1 MIPQINIQSINWYR
15 ILPYAIIVLLSIM
28 VLSTCNHSEKA
39 QLALKKDIEI
49 SDLKAKSYASKVD
62 LLKKDLSE
70 LEKKKQV
77 EKLKIVTVIKEVEKK
92 INVVSTLNTKGIAN
106 YYQNRYKLPVTITQ
120 YGVALADTVAKLNIV
135 DVIER
140 DGFKAELDLTK
151 NVLSIAE
158 KQSSIKDTIISNK
171 DLIISEKDNQ
181 IGSHLEIE
189 KSLNKSLKKEKVKKT
204 FWQIMTGAA
213 IIGGGYLFIA
223 K

>member
-49 SDLKAKSYASKVD
+49 SDLKAQKYAANIEV
-62 LLKKDLSE
+62 LKKDLIE
-70 LEKKKQV
+70 LEKQKQR

-120 YGVALADTVAKLNIV
+120 YGVA
-135 DVIER
+135 
-140 DGFKAELDLTK
+140 
-151 NVLSIAE
+151 
-158 KQSSIKDTIISNK
+158 
-171 DLIISEKDNQ
+171 
-181 IGSHLEIE
+181 
-189 KSLNKSLKKEKVKKT
+189 
-204 FWQIMTGAA
+204 
-213 IIGGGYLFIA
+213 
-223 K
+223 